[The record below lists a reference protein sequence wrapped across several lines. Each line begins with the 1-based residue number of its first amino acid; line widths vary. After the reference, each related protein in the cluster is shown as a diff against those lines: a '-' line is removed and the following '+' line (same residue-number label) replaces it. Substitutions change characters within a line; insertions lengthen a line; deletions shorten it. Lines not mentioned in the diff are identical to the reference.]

1 MKNFIQE
8 GNNITLTAPYNV
20 TSGDGLLVG
29 SVFGVASNDALLNA
43 EVQTQLTGVFSIKK
57 TNAQAWTQGALIYW
71 DNTAKECT
79 TTPTSNKLVG
89 TAVAAAVNP
98 SATGLVRLNGA
109 FTS

>member
-29 SVFGVASNDALLNA
+29 SVFGVASNDALLGA
-43 EVQTQLTGVFSIKK
+43 EVQAQLVGVFSIKK

-79 TTPTSNKLVG
+79 TTLTSNKLVG